1 METQKIINLLN
12 NTEDEYSTFAT
23 KKWYV
28 IDSESK
34 GNYSRQN
41 PIRFLRNSLE
51 SSLYDYFD
59 AYILVTGDITIT
71 GGDDNTKVAFKN
83 CAPFSKCRTETNE
96 TFVDEADIFNIT
108 MPMYILIEYSDNYSD
123 TTGSL
128 WQFRRDE
135 IEEDTNLTINNVS
148 SFKYKANLNGDTDA
162 DGANRKKGNVKIAVP
177 LRYLSN
183 FWRSLEMPLI
193 KCKIEFSL
201 GWYKECILSN
211 AGTAA
216 TFKITDAKLY
226 VPIVTLR
233 TEDNTKLP
241 KLLNKGFKRSIQQN
255 KYKVIFKGYNNEY
268 IRERI
273 DANFQGVN
281 KLFVLPYAG
290 GANVTNENSYRRYF
304 LPRIKIKNYNIE
316 IDGRNFYDQP
326 IND

>member
-12 NTEDEYSTFAT
+12 NAEGEYSTFAT

-83 CAPFSKCRTETNE
+83 CAPFSKCRTEINE

-128 WQFRRDE
+128 WQFRRNE
-135 IEEDTNLTINNVS
+135 IE
-148 SFKYKANLNGDTDA
+148 
-162 DGANRKKGNVKIAVP
+162 
-177 LRYLSN
+177 
-183 FWRSLEMPLI
+183 
-193 KCKIEFSL
+193 
-201 GWYKECILSN
+201 
-211 AGTAA
+211 
-216 TFKITDAKLY
+216 
-226 VPIVTLR
+226 
-233 TEDNTKLP
+233 
-241 KLLNKGFKRSIQQN
+241 
-255 KYKVIFKGYNNEY
+255 
-268 IRERI
+268 
-273 DANFQGVN
+273 
-281 KLFVLPYAG
+281 
-290 GANVTNENSYRRYF
+290 
-304 LPRIKIKNYNIE
+304 
-316 IDGRNFYDQP
+316 
-326 IND
+326 